1 MHGCTSTSKNLDVAL
16 GFSQCD
22 TDYDAENKQ
31 AVLFVYSIRNYDGFS
46 GFRLNSK
53 RYTLYPEE
61 QEYLLMEGFRVYVL
75 EVEDGFKIKNQH
87 LSKYDAKTV
96 TVIFL

>member
-1 MHGCTSTSKNLDVAL
+1 M
-16 GFSQCD
+16 
-22 TDYDAENKQ
+22 
-31 AVLFVYSIRNYDGFS
+31 
-46 GFRLNSK
+46 
-53 RYTLYPEE
+53 YPEE

-87 LSKYDAKTV
+87 LSKYDVKTV